1 MTRSTFFGSTGRSI
15 CLAVGLFVAAL
26 AAAPA
31 QQAEAREGTR
41 TLKLYFANT
50 KERGEF
56 TFKRNGRYDKGEIAK
71 INRFLRDWR
80 RNEPANM
87 DPQLFDLIWSIYKQ
101 TGSKDYIHVVSAYR
115 SLKTNNMLRSR
126 SKGVAKTSQHTAGKA
141 MDFYIPGVPL
151 AKLRAIAMKHQGGG
165 VGFYPTSGSP
175 FVHVD
180 TGNVRSWPRMSRQ
193 QLMALFPD
201 GQTLYLPADGK
212 PLKGY
217 EIAVAK
223 RKSSGGTAVAYLDSG
238 SDDQPERKKGT
249 VGGWLK
255 RVFDADEAED
265 NEATGTAA
273 APQPAPAAPAAR
285 EPAPTR
291 QPAPAE
297 QPEVLVAEAAPAA
310 PPRLPRPRPGSEAG
324 AVLATLAP
332 VAPNPV
338 LPAAAEPAAPVQ
350 VAVASPAETAAIDTM
365 LLARVPRS
373 RPDRNATAGAAAEPP
388 PAANAADAIAALA
401 SDAGKGLPETLAEKA
416 RQTRVELAFAGGSDK
431 PAAIPAVAGAAP
443 ASAPAPADALS
454 AATALAGK
462 GDAQAQAGRPV
473 AIAFAGS
480 GLPPFEPPANPL
492 PTVPQAAP
500 QPVAETEQPAVNED
514 EIVLASIDPQEDIG
528 ALLAAEPPV
537 PELATPKPVSQAVM
551 LRPVI
556 TAALNG
562 ETVTLTLPEPRG
574 ATDLFRAPDNASEI
588 GTLGQRPKLP
598 AGRFQTAQAA
608 RQEGGF
614 LSNLFG
620 GWTE

>member
-15 CLAVGLFVAAL
+15 CLVVGLFVAAL
-26 AAAPA
+26 AAAPT
-31 QQAEAREGTR
+31 QQAQAREGTR
-41 TLKLYFANT
+41 TLKLYFGHT

-101 TGSKDYIHVVSAYR
+101 TGSKEYIHIVSAYR

-165 VGFYPTSGSP
+165 VGFYPSSGSP

-217 EIAVAK
+217 EIALAK

-285 EPAPTR
+285 EPAPAR
-291 QPAPAE
+291 QPAPVE
-297 QPEVLVAEAAPAA
+297 QPEVLVAEAA

-324 AVLATLAP
+324 AVLAALAP
-332 VAPNPV
+332 VAPNPA
-338 LPAAAEPAAPVQ
+338 LPATAEPATPVQ
-350 VAVASPAETAAIDTM
+350 VAVASPTETAAIDTM

-373 RPDRNATAGAAAEPP
+373 RPDRNATAGAATEPP

-401 SDAGKGLPETLAEKA
+401 SNAEKGLPETLAEKA
-416 RQTRVELAFAGGSDK
+416 RQTRVELAFAGGSDTA
-431 PAAIPAVAGAAP
+431 AAIPAVASAAP
-443 ASAPAPADALS
+443 ASVPAPADALS
-454 AATALAGK
+454 AATALAGE
-462 GDAQAQAGRPV
+462 GNPQAQTSRPV

-492 PTVPQAAP
+492 PAAP
-500 QPVAETEQPAVNED
+500 QPAPQPAAETEQPAVNED

-537 PELATPKPVSQAVM
+537 PELETPKPASQAVM
-551 LRPVI
+551 VRPVI

-574 ATDLFRAPDNASEI
+574 ATDLFRAPDNASKI